1 MRDKKQTGKPASWW
15 LVILAALA
23 ALLAAWFAGSSRHSA
38 VGPER
43 QAVKPAPLPANR
55 PTDRPTS
62 PSTPQATP
70 TTPLVRLGAKAYLLD
85 GYPEIPEGQAKAVI
99 DQLDDRARQG
109 DSHAALLIYLKIDQC
124 LRAFRD
130 QNDPDTLVVAA
141 EALGS
146 VEAAL
151 EEQGKRR
158 SQCEGL
164 SEQDYSRR
172 GEWLSLAADLGNP
185 FAQLTYSMLPANVL
199 GSLAEVVRQPER
211 LFDYKRRA
219 VTYLHRA
226 AASGNVN
233 ALDRLAQVYSDGYLA
248 PVDPVLARSYQLA
261 ARRANPGTER
271 PDAEEAENKLDSKQR
286 AEAARMAKEIYHEC
300 CEIK

>member
-226 AASGNVN
+226 ASSGSVN

-248 PVDPVLARSYQLA
+248 PVDPVLAQSYQLA

-271 PDAEEAENKLDSKQR
+271 RGDEADKKLDSKQR
-286 AEAARMAKEIYHEC
+286 TEAARMAKEIYREC